1 MNSGSWG
8 VSMVMAM
15 VESTE
20 NRHDAARARASI
32 VASSGSFEDVYAA
45 QFVPMVRLAT
55 LLCGRVEIARDVVQ
69 DAFVSLHVKWSGVSH
84 PVAYLRQS
92 VVNGC
97 RTQARW
103 ERRRRGRP
111 TQEEPTVDA
120 EVAELNDVL
129 GRLPHR
135 QRAAVVLRYYEGRTE
150 AEIAAILRCRPGSV
164 GPLISRGLKAMRRE
178 LDTEGVQ

>member
-1 MNSGSWG
+1 M
-8 VSMVMAM
+8 VSV
-15 VESTE
+15 VS
-20 NRHDAARARASI
+20 AA
-32 VASSGSFEDVYAA
+32 GSFEDVYSSH
-45 QFVPMVRLAT
+45 FVPMVRLAT
-55 LLCGRVEIARDVVQ
+55 LLCGRVEVARDIVQ
-69 DAFVSLHVKWSGVSH
+69 DAFVALHVKWAGVDH
-84 PVAYLRQS
+84 PVAYLRRS

-111 TQEEPTVDA
+111 TTEEPTVEAD
-120 EVAELNDVL
+120 VAELHDVL

-164 GPLISRGLKAMRRE
+164 GPLISRGLKAMRQE
-178 LDTEGVQ
+178 LDEEGAR